1 MEPVRLLIARKNCEL
16 NDVHIQMIETLPVIL
31 CGYES
36 GPVMISDEER
46 QRVTEVIFLW
56 TLFFD

>member
-1 MEPVRLLIARKNCEL
+1 MEPVGLLIARKNCEL
-16 NDVHIQMIETLPVIL
+16 NDIRIQVIETLPVIL

-36 GPVMISDEER
+36 GPVIISDEER

-56 TLFFD
+56 ILSFD